1 MRKFM
6 AQLRQ
11 MFHGGERIRFT
22 DIRWSKSVYF
32 LAYALELVFFSARS
46 QFLPFGG
53 RIFGIGAWTVIQP
66 LHMVASLVV
75 MLLWS
80 EKFQKLLRGSA
91 VLMLLGFVPY
101 VFLPRGM
108 GRVIF
113 GAIGYIGLGGVVTG
127 ARCGYAFVCNNAERL
142 FGIIAMFFAVMLT
155 RGASSLQWTNVFTL
169 TILPLSLLAGL
180 AWCVFRF
187 REEDFQVKQ
196 EATRADASGLYWA
209 FAFFILYFAVDPY
222 IASAIDGDLYQS
234 EYLVMLLAWGLVGLL
249 LTAVFLGLRISTW
262 HLWNLFFLAAIGMGA
277 FGVLAPRIGSLYP
290 QYFFAGLSYLGWPL
304 CIYTLGCAQRRFASY
319 ALLKKCTLV
328 YVLISPINSIAN
340 DLVVDL
346 FPNQLPLVTLILVL
360 SITIVMLMLSPI
372 SYQQLFSALWIRD
385 IYKSDMA
392 LLQEKVS
399 KADRLGQYG
408 LTPRQKEVAVLLLA
422 AKTRRQIAAEL
433 GLSESTVKMHAG
445 ELYKK
450 LGINSHTELFRL
462 FGVAE
467 LDEGSGS

>member
-1 MRKFM
+1 MQNFK
-6 AQLRQ
+6 AQLQQ
-11 MFHGGERIRFT
+11 MFRGGERIRFS
-22 DIRWSKSVYF
+22 DVRWSKAVYF
-32 LAYALELVFFSARS
+32 WAYALELVFFSVRS

-53 RIFGIGAWTVIQP
+53 RILGIGAWTIVQP

-80 EKFQKLLRGSA
+80 DQFRRLLRGSA
-91 VLMLLGFVPY
+91 VIMLLGFVPY

-155 RGASSLQWTNVFTL
+155 RAASCLQWINVVTL
-169 TILPLSLLAGL
+169 YILPLILLAGMTY
-180 AWCVFRF
+180 CIFRF
-187 REEDFQVKQ
+187 REEDFEVKQ
-196 EATRADASGLYWA
+196 ETTKADASGLYWA
-209 FAFFILYFAVDPY
+209 FAFFLLYFAADPY
-222 IASAIDGDLYQS
+222 IASTIDGDLYQS

-262 HLWNLFFLAAIGMGA
+262 HLWNLFFLAAIGMGVFA
-277 FGVLAPRIGSLYP
+277 VLAPKTGSLYP
-290 QYFFAGLSYLGWPL
+290 AYFFAGLSYLGWPL

-346 FPNQLPLVTLILVL
+346 FPGQLPMVTLIFVL
-360 SITIVMLMLSPI
+360 TITILMLMLSPI

-385 IYKSDMA
+385 MYKTDMQ
-392 LLQEKVS
+392 LLQDKVD
-399 KADRLGQYG
+399 KADRLGSYG
-408 LTPRQKEVAVLLLA
+408 LTKRQKEVAVLLLA
-422 AKTRRQIAAEL
+422 AKTRRQIAGEL

-445 ELYKK
+445 DLYRK
-450 LGINSHTELFRL
+450 LGINSRTELFRI

-467 LDEGSGS
+467 IEERE

>member
-1 MRKFM
+1 MQNFK
-6 AQLRQ
+6 AQLQQ
-11 MFHGGERIRFT
+11 MFQSGERIRFS
-22 DIRWSKSVYF
+22 DIRWSKAVYF
-32 LAYALELVFFSARS
+32 LAYTLELVFYAARS

-53 RIFGIGAWTVIQP
+53 RIFGIGAWTVVQP

-80 EKFQKLLRGSA
+80 DKFQKLLRGSA

-108 GRVIF
+108 GRVMF

-142 FGIIAMFFAVMLT
+142 FGIIVMFFAVMLI
-155 RGASSLQWTNVFTL
+155 RAASCLQWSNVLTL
-169 TILPLSLLAGL
+169 YILPLSLLAGMSY
-180 AWCVFRF
+180 CVFRF
-187 REEDFQVKQ
+187 REEDFEVKQ
-196 EATRADASGLYWA
+196 EATKADASGLYWA
-209 FAFFILYFAVDPY
+209 FAFFTLYFAVDPY
-222 IASAIDGDLYQS
+222 IASAIDGDLYQR
-234 EYLVMLLAWGLVGLL
+234 EYLVMLLAWCLMGLL
-249 LTAVFLGLRISTW
+249 LGAVFLGLRISTW
-262 HLWNLFFLAAIGMGA
+262 HLWNLFFLSAIGMGV
-277 FGVLAPRIGSLYP
+277 FGLLAPRLDSLYP

-340 DLVVDL
+340 DFVVDL
-346 FPNQLPLVTLILVL
+346 FPDQLPLITLIFVL
-360 SITIVMLMLSPI
+360 SITIAMLMLSPI
-372 SYQQLFSALWIRD
+372 SYKQLFSALWIRD
-385 IYKSDMA
+385 IYKSDMQR
-392 LLQEKVS
+392 LREQVN

-408 LTPRQKEVAVLLLA
+408 LTPRQREVAVLLLA
-422 AKTRRQIAAEL
+422 AKTRRQIAGEL

-450 LGINSHTELFRL
+450 LGINSRTELFRL

-467 LDEGSGS
+467 LEEVE

>member
-1 MRKFM
+1 MQNFKT
-6 AQLRQ
+6 QLRQ
-11 MFHGGERIRFT
+11 MFQSGERICFS
-22 DIRWSKSVYF
+22 DIRWSKAVYF
-32 LAYALELVFFSARS
+32 LAYALELVFFAARS

-53 RIFGIGAWTVIQP
+53 RIFGIGAWTIVQP

-80 EKFQKLLRGSA
+80 DRFQKLLRGSA

-142 FGIIAMFFAVMLT
+142 FGIIAMFFAVMLV
-155 RGASSLQWTNVFTL
+155 RGASCLQWTNVVTL
-169 TILPLSLLAGL
+169 YLLPLSLLAGL
-180 AWCVFRF
+180 AFCVFRF
-187 REEDFQVKQ
+187 READFEVKQ
-196 EATRADASGLYWA
+196 EATKADASGLYWA
-209 FAFFILYFAVDPY
+209 FAFFLLYFAVDPY

-234 EYLVMLLAWGLVGLL
+234 EYLFMLLAWGLVGLL

-262 HLWNLFFLAAIGMGA
+262 HLWNLFFLAAIGMAA
-277 FGVLAPRIGSLYP
+277 FGLLAPKMESLYP
-290 QYFFAGLSYLGWPL
+290 TYFFAGLSYLGWPL

-319 ALLKKCTLV
+319 KLLKKCTLV

-346 FPNQLPLVTLILVL
+346 FPEQLPLVTLIFVL
-360 SITIVMLMLSPI
+360 TITIVMLMLSPI
-372 SYQQLFSALWIRD
+372 SYKQLFSALWIGD
-385 IYKSDMA
+385 IYKTDMQ
-392 LLQEKVS
+392 LLQDQVD
-399 KADRLGQYG
+399 KADRLGSFG
-408 LTPRQKEVAVLLLA
+408 LTKRQKEVAVLLLA
-422 AKTRRQIAAEL
+422 AKTRRQIAGEL

-445 ELYKK
+445 DLYRK
-450 LGINSHTELFRL
+450 LGINSRTELFRL

-467 LDEGSGS
+467 IEGRE